1 MSNNIYSCT
10 PINGTAA
17 KVTSQKGCT
26 TELTPEQE
34 RESILDHLNQ
44 IENQIIKLTEG
55 GATKKDPKRKK
66 LGVRKYEFQCKLSE
80 LNVKLKR
87 IGLGESNRMDFYDCV
102 YDTMKEQLS
111 NFQYK
116 RIMNLARELHAK
128 DLESKLETKEVK

>member
-1 MSNNIYSCT
+1 MKDVYLCE

-17 KVTSQKGCT
+17 RVTSQKGCT

-44 IENQIIKLTEG
+44 IEEQIIKLTEG
-55 GATKKDPKRKK
+55 GATKKNPKRKE
-66 LGVRKYEFQCKLSE
+66 LGVKKYEFQCRLSD

-87 IGLGESNRMDFYDCV
+87 IGIGESNRFDFADCV

-111 NFQYK
+111 SFQYK

-128 DLESKLETKEVK
+128 DLKEKAK